1 MVAVLAFFALRPG
14 RGWLLKRRSA
24 SLEDGT
30 EGDSSKDMA
39 PADGK
44 DLLTPLETGE
54 LDSFLVHQFNDLQPA
69 PLAGAQSSGSSSLP
83 MVANR

>member
-1 MVAVLAFFALRPG
+1 MVAVLAFFAFRPLS
-14 RGWLLKRRSA
+14 GWLRKRRSA
-24 SLEDGT
+24 PLEDGT
-30 EGDSSKDMA
+30 EGDSSKDVA

-54 LDSFLVHQFNDLQPA
+54 LDSFLVHQNDLQPA
-69 PLAGAQSSGSSSLP
+69 PLAGTQSSGSSSLP